1 MICNN
6 SLSPKRTAYINFPQ
20 INTIQSYIW
29 FMLKLLSIL
38 WNSFRMAMQELRVN
52 KLRTFLSL
60 FGITIGIFCI
70 IGVLATVDSL
80 ERKVQNDI
88 KSFGNNTIYI
98 DKWQYGGGNDY
109 PWWKYLK
116 RPAMRYEEMK
126 FIKTKSQLAANAA
139 MMVQTSSS
147 FSYEDNILSNVSI
160 YGISEEFNNIQTI
173 DINNG
178 RYLNE
183 TEFTRGT
190 PTGVVGY
197 KVAEELFGNVE
208 KSVGNKISY
217 GGKRVII
224 VGVIKKQGQSFI
236 GGFDFDQCIIV
247 PYRYFASVY
256 QPDNNQP
263 KILVQAKETVPTS
276 ALQDELV
283 GIMRQSRRLSPTTE
297 DNFTCNDVALFSE
310 QVKSFFGQ
318 VSAGGWAIAGLS
330 LIVGAFGVANIMF
343 VTVRERTSQIGLKKA
358 LGAKRRTI
366 LTEFLLESA
375 FLCIIGGLIG
385 LGLVGILSIVL
396 SSVLPFPI
404 FIAPNII
411 ILALSI
417 CIILGIIS
425 GIIPASIAAKM
436 DPVVAIRTK

>member
-1 MICNN
+1 
-6 SLSPKRTAYINFPQ
+6 
-20 INTIQSYIW
+20 
-29 FMLKLLSIL
+29 MLKLLSIL
-38 WNSFRMAMQELRVN
+38 WNSFRMALQELRVN

-88 KSFGNNTIYI
+88 KSFGNNTIYV
-98 DKWQYGGGNDY
+98 DKWNYGGGSDY
-109 PWWKYLK
+109 PWWKYMK
-116 RPAMRYEEMK
+116 RPPMRIEEMK
-126 FIKTKSQLAANAA
+126 FIKSKSQLAANSA
-139 MMVQTSSS
+139 MFVSNNVNL
-147 FSYEDNILSNVSI
+147 SYLDNILSNVNM
-160 YGISEEFNNIQTI
+160 YGVSEEFNTIQTI
-173 DINNG
+173 DIDYG
-178 RYLNE
+178 RYINE
-183 TEFTRGT
+183 SEFSRGT
-190 PTGVVGY
+190 TTGIIGY
-197 KVAEELFGNVE
+197 KVADELFGNAQ
-208 KSVGNKISY
+208 KAVGKEVTY
-217 GGKRVII
+217 GGRRII
-224 VGVIKKQGQSFI
+224 VVGVIKKQGQSFV
-236 GGFDFDQCIIV
+236 GGFDYDQSLIV
-247 PYRYFASVY
+247 PYRYFAGVY
-256 QPDNNQP
+256 NPDNSSP
-263 KILVQAKETVPTS
+263 FIMVQGKPNIAS
-276 ALQDELV
+276 AALQDELV
-283 GIMRQSRRLSPTTE
+283 GIMRQTRRLSPTEE
-297 DNFTCNDVALFSE
+297 DNFSCNDVALFSE
-310 QVKSFFGQ
+310 QVKGFFGQ

-358 LGAKRRTI
+358 MGAKRRTI
-366 LTEFLLESA
+366 LTEFLIESA

-385 LGLVGILSIVL
+385 LGLVWLMSLVL